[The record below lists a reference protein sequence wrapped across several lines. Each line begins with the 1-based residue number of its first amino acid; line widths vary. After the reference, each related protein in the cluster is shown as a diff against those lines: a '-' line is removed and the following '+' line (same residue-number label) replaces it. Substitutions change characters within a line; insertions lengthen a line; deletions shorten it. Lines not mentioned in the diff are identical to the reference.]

1 MSDALVPRARLS
13 LDRMGISHKPAICV
27 QAPAGFGKTSLLIQW
42 RRSAQARGAV
52 VVWLTADEYDDALRV
67 ARAVGG
73 VLASVK
79 AQRGGDSAF
88 LGGFR
93 DQESGIEALTE
104 LLAQIADL
112 PFDVVAIIDNVERS
126 RGDRL
131 YEALGYLIRNAPANF
146 QLVVSSRSGTVLDI
160 PDIADQNIV
169 ARISTSDLSFTY
181 DETIA
186 IIAKHFDDK
195 ISIEAAGKL
204 HEQTEGWPLGLQ
216 LVIATLRKS
225 HDVQAAIRGVSARAG
240 DIQRYFV
247 ENLIDRLAPELSNF
261 LTRISIFDVIHPAL
275 CAAVFST
282 YDVGDLLARL
292 ERDTPVFLHAEGSQ
306 WMRMHGLARDFLLTR
321 FHSLPAEER
330 RYISQQACNWLGEQE
345 LYEEAA
351 RHALLAGQDDV
362 AYALAER
369 TLYQVGYR
377 GNISEVLKWIDRLP
391 AAELRRRQ
399 SLWTAAAW
407 SLALTNR
414 RQEAERIIEYIVSER
429 GGDVRQR
436 FEAAL
441 ISAVAANF
449 DDQPERSM
457 QSIDPWIVQTPP
469 ELDEK
474 TERIFKNVL
483 GSLSFQ
489 QYEIGKA
496 RHIWTQVAQ
505 SISSDAEDYSSGFAE
520 FGVGL
525 SYLWEGQVRM
535 AEQYLR
541 AALTR
546 CEQDMGRRNPIPCM
560 MATVLAATLWEMGG
574 VQEPQA
580 ILSYRL
586 DVIER
591 AAVPEAVMLA
601 YLALARLAVHAGQES
616 RGLEYLDSM
625 IVLGEAR
632 SMPRLQIAG
641 LCEQVRLHAQACR
654 PETVA
659 RLCRKLE
666 AICQGPYVA
675 NRPAIE
681 SWVTLHKH
689 RALAYQ
695 TLMLREW
702 TQAVEHLT
710 TAARCADLMGLGRD
724 SVEIRLLRAVALR
737 HSTNV
742 DVSDLFRESLSLARA
757 SGMVRTLL
765 ETHPDALN
773 GLREISQETDFRVS
787 DLLQALSAPEHPL
800 SGPSVPGHSIK
811 GDAADRTA
819 KRSGAFADALLTS
832 KEREILGLLAT
843 NMSNKEIAFALDIG
857 AGTVKWH
864 VKNIF
869 AKLDA
874 GNRAH
879 AVKRAHL
886 LGIVDTTGK

>member
-1 MSDALVPRARLS
+1 MSDVLVPRARLS
-13 LDRMGISHKPAICV
+13 LDRMGVSHKPAIFV
-27 QAPAGFGKTSLLIQW
+27 QAPAGFGKTSLLTQW

-67 ARAVGG
+67 ARAIGG
-73 VLASVK
+73 MLASVK
-79 AQRGGDSAF
+79 AQRGGESAF
-88 LGGFR
+88 LSGFR
-93 DQESGIEALTE
+93 GQDSGIEVLTE
-104 LLAQIADL
+104 LLAQISNL
-112 PFDVVAIIDNVERS
+112 PFDVVAIIDNVERA

-131 YEALGYLIRNAPANF
+131 HEALGYLIRNAPANF
-146 QLVVSSRSGTVLDI
+146 QVIVSSRSGTVLDI
-160 PDIADQNIV
+160 PEIADQNIV
-169 ARISTSDLSFTY
+169 ARISSGDLSFTY
-181 DETIA
+181 DETISV
-186 IIAKHFDDK
+186 IAKHFGDK
-195 ISIEAAGKL
+195 VSIEGAGRL

-225 HDVQAAIRGVSARAG
+225 LDVQAAIRGISARAG

-247 ENLIDRLAPELSNF
+247 ENLIDRLAPDLCGF
-261 LTRISIFDVIHPAL
+261 LTRISIFDLIHPAL
-275 CAAVFST
+275 CAAVFSA
-282 YDVGDLLARL
+282 YDVADLLGRL
-292 ERDTPVFLHAEGSQ
+292 ERDTPVFLRAEGSQ

-321 FHSLPAEER
+321 FDSLSAEER
-330 RYISQQACNWLGEQE
+330 RRISEQACKWLGEHQ

-351 RHALLAGQDDV
+351 RHALLAGQDDE

-369 TLYQVGYR
+369 TLYQIGYR

-391 AAELRRRQ
+391 AGELKRRQ

-407 SLALTNR
+407 CLAVTNR
-414 RQEAERIIEYIVSER
+414 RGEAERIIDYIVSER
-429 GGDVRQR
+429 GGDGGQR
-436 FEAAL
+436 FEATL

-449 DDQPERSM
+449 DDQPERFR
-457 QSIDPWIVQTPP
+457 QSIDPWIVQAPP

-496 RHIWTQVAQ
+496 RHMWTQVAK
-505 SISSDAEDYSSGFAE
+505 SVSSDAEDYSSGFAA

-525 SYLWEGQVRM
+525 AYLWEGQFRM
-535 AEQYLR
+535 AEQHLR

-546 CEQDMGRRNPIPCM
+546 CEQDMGRRNPIACM
-560 MATVLAATLWEMGG
+560 MAAVLAATLWEMGG
-574 VQEPQA
+574 AQEPQA

-591 AAVPEAVMLA
+591 AGVPEAIMLA
-601 YLALARLAVHAGQES
+601 YLALARLAVNAGQEP
-616 RGLEYLDSM
+616 RALEYLDSM

-632 SMPRLQIAG
+632 SMPRLQISG
-641 LCEQVRLHAQACR
+641 LCEQIRLHTRACR

-659 RLCRKLE
+659 RLSRKLE
-666 AICQGPYVA
+666 AICQGPHVA

-681 SWVTLHKH
+681 PWVTLHER
-689 RALAYQ
+689 RAFAYQ
-695 TLMLREW
+695 ALMLREW

-710 TAARCADLMGLGRD
+710 SAARCADLMGLGRD
-724 SVEIRLLRAVALR
+724 SVEIRLLRAVALQ
-737 HSTNV
+737 HSTKI

-765 ETHPDALN
+765 ETHPDALI
-773 GLREISQETDFRVS
+773 GLREISQQTDFRVS
-787 DLLQALSAPEHPL
+787 DLLHALSAPEHPVSEQPL
-800 SGPSVPGHSIK
+800 KKEVDK
-811 GDAADRTA
+811 TA
-819 KRSGAFADALLTS
+819 KRSGAYADALLTS
-832 KEREILGLLAT
+832 KEREILGLMAA

-886 LGIVDTTGK
+886 LGIVDTTAK